1 MAFTPKTKR
10 KKDIIGTLSSAITT
24 LTKEIVDGAIE
35 HKLDDNI
42 QDFRSTGR
50 KRMDEQGAQGVEER
64 LEKHPKHFAARSAE
78 KLAFQFGRDVGI
90 VSFVSLILQ
99 KDIQN

>member
-24 LTKEIVDGAIE
+24 LTEEIVDGEIE
-35 HKLDDNI
+35 HKLDDDI
-42 QDFRSTGR
+42 QEFGNTGR
-50 KRMDEQGAQGVEER
+50 QRMDEKRAQGVEER
-64 LEKHPKHFAARSAE
+64 LEKHPKHFATRSAE

-99 KDIQN
+99 KDKQN